1 MHGRGLSLERV
12 PSVDWGVG
20 RSHFGSRVR
29 PRVGPISLLVPKRHH
44 RELQLSAHMPSGKK
58 GVKKGLSSGPNGPIP
73 YSETV
78 LTEQPSEVGHHTN
91 VVHEPASGNAVAS
104 MVGGNSDIVGALQS
118 SNMQENIP
126 EMYDMSSDKESQ
138 HDEPLVTPNSQSPVY
153 GSSSVDGSITTVSEH
168 GVDTNSQYSSWSIP
182 PGKNFAKA
190 PGSVASEGNTDSFEF
205 LSSQA
210 SVGFGGH
217 SSSDGSSVGPDCKD
231 PALMV
236 DNVLSDLSLIHI

>member
-1 MHGRGLSLERV
+1 
-12 PSVDWGVG
+12 
-20 RSHFGSRVR
+20 
-29 PRVGPISLLVPKRHH
+29 
-44 RELQLSAHMPSGKK
+44 MPSGKK
-58 GVKKGLSSGPNGPIP
+58 SGKKGLSSGPNGPIP

-78 LTEQPSEVGHHTN
+78 LTEQPSGVGHSTN
-91 VVHEPASGNAVAS
+91 VVHEPTSGNAEAS
-104 MVGGNSDIVGALQS
+104 MVGGNSDTVGVLQS
-118 SNMQENIP
+118 SNTQENIP

-138 HDEPLVTPNSQSPVY
+138 HEEHLVSPNSQSPVY

-182 PGKNFAKA
+182 PGKNFATA

-236 DNVLSDLSLIHI
+236 ENVLSDLVHMNGTHTSGGGKEKEATTASGVIPTPVVNFGVNLEGISSDLKNLLKQALS